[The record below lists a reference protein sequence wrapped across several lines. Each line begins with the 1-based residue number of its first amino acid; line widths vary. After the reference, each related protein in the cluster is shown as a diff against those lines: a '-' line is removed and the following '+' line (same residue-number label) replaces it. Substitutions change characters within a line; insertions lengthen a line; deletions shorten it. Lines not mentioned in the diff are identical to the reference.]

1 MDISCDCCGSA
12 IEQQKDAIQCPYCTE
27 QSYVWCSAECR
38 ATGGWAQHEPH
49 CTGVVKGCP
58 EGTLVCVPY
67 AWQNLTPESSIAWE
81 SQTLKFPSTLIV
93 HDRDALKLTVQQT
106 LIPPVSAPISSGSER
121 NTEIQ
126 PVKNITFTLSVND
139 KSLGPMRAVERVISA
154 KSSDSRARSLA
165 EARAASRDAK
175 GVTYWAHGINQE
187 LKRNEVNTVKL
198 SNERE
203 VSFFFADTLGDIRAS
218 LGHGMEDHLKT
229 QYKFKGLG
237 SGKGLRTYLAV
248 NDKTSDSV
256 TLTVRDGATLV
267 DLEYFA
273 AKEPKPVQLQRQT
286 FDLKLDERNPDDV
299 KALCYAIEESGM
311 LHEQLA
317 SLQRHLKDMLRNPEG
332 IASNVEEIISIRNTI
347 AESQRE
353 LAQIGRQL
361 TVQDYKERFTTGD
374 PTTLYAKY
382 ASEPNGE
389 LKTLAAKLFK
399 RVQWRDQLQNQSQ
412 KKGFWTGQVSN
423 VRLRVVEQEIKAIKR
438 SLTTMADALDELI
451 ELRKE
456 GGGTLSED
464 NRYAA
469 WVLLARRIQELQRE
483 NFSGFPEAGA
493 TARDIRMKPWDRKN
507 RKPVQRQKTTM
518 MERRIGSSLIGMMPK
533 TGSGFNFV
541 PDQDLFIDASGILQ
555 DVNKKSWENHL
566 VANLAEYG
574 QAINN
579 KFRIP
584 GVRLEY
590 DSGLPNAPEQ
600 TETVGEINAQGLQF
614 QINSNTMTV
623 TGKRARLSNG
633 ETMSAYDR
641 YFRYFLKARNAP
653 TTSANNSNNGFT
665 MFFIIKV
672 KRQDKKKDHRVGSI
686 SVERDTRI
694 GDFVNI
700 LRARYFS
707 LRNLPQGSAFSRGSK
722 LNSNMD
728 SASKVSDYYNGTSV
742 FYFRLIITPEN
753 YSDFDSDFK
762 NVFATVSG
770 DDDDFDFPRPFS
782 RNVLP
787 PSGPREPRKAAPK
800 VPRAFNPSSAADR
813 GGERNGGV
821 LFYGG
826 QRDREGE
833 KERDDFDMDW

>member
-317 SLQRHLKDMLRNPEG
+317 SLQQHLKDMLRNPEG

-456 GGGTLSED
+456 GGANLAED

-493 TARDIRMKPWDRKN
+493 TARDIRLKPWDRKN

-518 MERRIGSSLIGMMPK
+518 MERKIGSSLIGMMPPSLK
-533 TGSGFNFV
+533 DGEFDFTKDQNMFPPQISQTDQLPWYHHLMAQVAVYADGDVLYNVRASTPAPMGGETTELCFISTKGLEANDGSGFIIGKEKAVGTMYYLESNLNYLRAFQTALKFGKVAGRLVPLFV
-541 PDQDLFIDASGILQ
+541 LISTKSAIYTGFENVTDTDTGEEFVTKLR
-555 DVNKKSWENHL
+555 NKYG
-566 VANLAEYG
+566 VVLAPKMY
-574 QAINN
+574 
-579 KFRIP
+579 
-584 GVRLEY
+584 
-590 DSGLPNAPEQ
+590 
-600 TETVGEINAQGLQF
+600 
-614 QINSNTMTV
+614 
-623 TGKRARLSNG
+623 
-633 ETMSAYDR
+633 
-641 YFRYFLKARNAP
+641 
-653 TTSANNSNNGFT
+653 
-665 MFFIIKV
+665 
-672 KRQDKKKDHRVGSI
+672 
-686 SVERDTRI
+686 RI
-694 GDFVNI
+694 GAEPIDVTRPI
-700 LRARYFS
+700 
-707 LRNLPQGSAFSRGSK
+707 RGSYDGCGVVYFYQEKATLGDVSK
-722 LNSNMD
+722 LTLVGNIQPE
-728 SASKVSDYYNGTSV
+728 KVVENP
-742 FYFRLIITPEN
+742 RRTPPP
-753 YSDFDSDFK
+753 
-762 NVFATVSG
+762 
-770 DDDDFDFPRPFS
+770 PR
-782 RNVLP
+782 
-787 PSGPREPRKAAPK
+787 GPREPRKAPPR
-800 VPRAFNPSSAADR
+800 VPRAFNPSSPADR
-813 GGERNGGV
+813 GGERGGGV

-826 QRDREGE
+826 PEEREE

>member
-49 CTGVVKGCP
+49 CSGVVKGCP

-106 LIPPVSAPISSGSER
+106 LIPPVSAPVSSEK
-121 NTEIQ
+121 NVEIQ
-126 PVKNITFTLSVND
+126 PVKNTTFTLSVND
-139 KSLGPMRAVERVISA
+139 KSLGQMRAVERVISA

-175 GVTYWAHGINQE
+175 GVTYWAHGINEE

-198 SNERE
+198 SDERE

-299 KALCYAIEESGM
+299 KALCYAIEESGV
-311 LHEQLA
+311 LQEQLA
-317 SLQRHLKDMLRNPEG
+317 SLQQHLKDMLRNPEG

-353 LAQIGRQL
+353 LAQIGRQM
-361 TVQDYKERFTTGD
+361 TVQDYKDRFTTGD

-382 ASEPNGE
+382 ASEPGGE
-389 LKTLAAKLFK
+389 LKTLAARLFK

-438 SLTTMADALDELI
+438 SLTTMSDALDELI

-456 GGGTLSED
+456 GGGSLAED

-493 TARDIRMKPWDRKN
+493 TARDIRLKPWDRKN
-507 RKPVQRQKTTM
+507 RKPVQRQKTSM
-518 MERRIGSSLIGMMPK
+518 MERKMAPIGMLPFANGK
-533 TGSGFNFV
+533 YDFTR
-541 PDQDLFIDASGILQ
+541 DQELFADAGKVGDTIG
-555 DVNKKSWENHL
+555 NKSWENHL
-566 VANLAEYG
+566 VANLAAYGQIDEEGHYIVRPVTIKIANEAQSGYDTVEDAEISEYG
-574 QAINN
+574 LIYIKAPTFGSIAVDVRYKVTGLEAVLENIDQQQKMAALKYLKPFLRSLINYVAPDN
-579 KFRIP
+579 NNNSFAMFFVARVSETEHKAGSVFVENSTTMAQFKALIESRYKGKLPDDLQFFRGARSRRKNLP
-584 GVRLEY
+584 Y
-590 DSGLPNAPEQ
+590 DSR
-600 TETVGEINAQGLQF
+600 I
-614 QINSNTMTV
+614 
-623 TGKRARLSNG
+623 
-633 ETMSAYDR
+633 
-641 YFRYFLKARNAP
+641 
-653 TTSANNSNNGFT
+653 
-665 MFFIIKV
+665 
-672 KRQDKKKDHRVGSI
+672 DKW
-686 SVERDTRI
+686 
-694 GDFVNI
+694 
-700 LRARYFS
+700 
-707 LRNLPQGSAFSRGSK
+707 
-722 LNSNMD
+722 
-728 SASKVSDYYNGTSV
+728 YNGTSV
-742 FYFRLIITPEN
+742 VYFDVKKDALKLQGLE
-753 YSDFDSDFK
+753 
-762 NVFATVSG
+762 TVKISSEDTEMDAFG
-770 DDDDFDFPRPFS
+770 SVSDDDTTSNPPPR
-782 RNVLP
+782 
-787 PSGPREPRKAAPK
+787 GPRGPRKAPPI
-800 VPRAFNPSSAADR
+800 VPRAFNPSSPADR
-813 GGERNGGV
+813 GGERGGGV

-826 QRDREGE
+826 QRDE
-833 KERDDFDMDW
+833 KEERDDFDMDW

>member
-317 SLQRHLKDMLRNPEG
+317 SLQQHLKDMLRNPEG

-456 GGGTLSED
+456 GGGNLAED

-493 TARDIRMKPWDRKN
+493 TARDIRLKPWDRKN
-507 RKPVQRQKTTM
+507 RKPVQRQKTSM
-518 MERRIGSSLIGMMPK
+518 VERKLAPIRAGFDVVDGVLDFRNDQELFSVDFEPGSVAAIAWNHHLLANLVEYGNSTYLAVKARKTYASPGPALVDTGAAITKDGMKSADDEYLFGFQVISKSETYRKPSQNVLSAFTDAKTRNAAREGFYGIYVFIINNVENGQPTAWTRRLNIQRDTTFARLTESLQPNVLEFPK
-533 TGSGFNFV
+533 AKYLVGQVPEPSDRVSEKIPGTGVVYFEFEDLGISAIDHLNNNFV
-541 PDQDLFIDASGILQ
+541 IVPDNVINKKGADKVKETDLFG
-555 DVNKKSWENHL
+555 
-566 VANLAEYG
+566 
-574 QAINN
+574 
-579 KFRIP
+579 
-584 GVRLEY
+584 
-590 DSGLPNAPEQ
+590 
-600 TETVGEINAQGLQF
+600 T
-614 QINSNTMTV
+614 
-623 TGKRARLSNG
+623 
-633 ETMSAYDR
+633 
-641 YFRYFLKARNAP
+641 
-653 TTSANNSNNGFT
+653 
-665 MFFIIKV
+665 
-672 KRQDKKKDHRVGSI
+672 
-686 SVERDTRI
+686 
-694 GDFVNI
+694 
-700 LRARYFS
+700 FS
-707 LRNLPQGSAFSRGSK
+707 H
-722 LNSNMD
+722 
-728 SASKVSDYYNGTSV
+728 
-742 FYFRLIITPEN
+742 
-753 YSDFDSDFK
+753 
-762 NVFATVSG
+762 
-770 DDDDFDFPRPFS
+770 FPPR
-782 RNVLP
+782 
-787 PSGPREPRKAAPK
+787 GPRVPREAAPK

-826 QRDREGE
+826 QRDQEGE